1 MEPAARRDMHP
12 IISLVRWLDGHFRS
26 MRAAIGALLVAGL
39 IVSAGSLFVFAGVAL
54 LMAAGATQ
62 RMDES
67 ILLWMYGH
75 STPVLDSWALKLT
88 SLGSSAPALM
98 IALTASAFLWIGRH
112 RWTLAVLWTAVLG
125 SAVLSTTLKAAFDRP
140 RPMLWDR
147 MHAGEASFPSGHAM
161 SAVVIYGTLA
171 YLVARLE
178 SGRGLR
184 ILTYGIAATAI
195 VIIGVTRMY
204 LGVHYPSDVI
214 AGYAVA
220 LGWASFCA
228 LSIEVINQLR
238 ARRRAEGI
246 DERGEPLPPREE
258 SRSAPTGARR
268 IGLEE

>member
-1 MEPAARRDMHP
+1 MHV
-12 IISLVRWLDGHFRS
+12 IVSLVRWLDGHFRS
-26 MRAAIGALLVAGL
+26 MRAAIGALLIVGL
-39 IVSAGSLFVFAGVAL
+39 IISAGSLFMFAALAL

-62 RMDES
+62 RMDEAV
-67 ILLWMYGH
+67 LLWMYGH
-75 STPVLDSWALKLT
+75 STPLLDSWALKLT
-88 SLGSSAPALM
+88 SLGSSAPAVM
-98 IALTASAFLWIGRH
+98 IALVASAFLWIGRH

-178 SGRGLR
+178 SGRGMR
-184 ILTYGIAATAI
+184 ILTFGVAALAI
-195 VIIGVTRMY
+195 VIIGVTRLY

-214 AGYAVA
+214 AGYAAA

-228 LSIEVINQLR
+228 LAIEVINHMR
-238 ARRRAEGI
+238 ARRRAQGLDEGG
-246 DERGEPLPPREE
+246 DPLPTENETP
-258 SRSAPTGARR
+258 PTSGVRQM
-268 IGLEE
+268 GLEE